1 MQTATEVWR
10 TKPLYDIEKITLLK
24 KRVVDGEEFVYAE
37 LAFAGKTVRYSIS
50 TPATKWR
57 VQTLFT
63 KEPGTLDWIHSFR
76 PGDVYVDVGANVGMY
91 SVYAGVVA
99 GARVYAF
106 EPEAQN
112 FAALCRSIY
121 LNGTGQTIVPYC
133 AAICDTPMVFSHL
146 LLNGMLAGL
155 SYHDFAAPSRAY
167 DERSRFAQGC
177 IGCSLDHLVGTSAV
191 PTPDHVKI
199 DVDGHEDKV
208 IDGMRGLLGERA
220 IRTLLLEC
228 DPGLP
233 RTAEIVKGLD
243 RQRLARQSG
252 PGQAHARR
260 PPPGR
265 AGDGRSPGRRV
276 RRQRHLRS
284 QSGRRSVRHR
294 CGGALLGR
302 RPRADAPPRMIER
315 NPGLPDNI
323 LLLEP
328 KPSFGEYARA
338 YGDRLAEHYESNGV
352 IVVPSVP
359 IAFDAEYFQG
369 ISFTEDLKKSLGTVN
384 GIEKSTITRD
394 GKDFTVNE
402 SHPFVQLFG
411 DVLVA
416 TYVQRQ
422 VAAFNARLRQGL
434 SILFPRYLSLEEAN
448 ITWRLTETYEEGLHV
463 DVFAKGAPLPPRRA
477 RSIA

>member
-177 IGCSLDHLVGTSAV
+177 IGCSLDHLIGTSAV

-233 RTAEIVKGLD
+233 RTAEIVKGLIASGWHVNPD
-243 RQRLARQSG
+243 QVRLTRSG
-252 PGQAHARR
+252 LR
-260 PPPGR
+260 PAEPVMAEVRDG
-265 AGDGRSPGRRV
+265 AYVGNVIFGRSPDDV
-276 RRQRHLRS
+276 
-284 QSGRRSVRHR
+284 
-294 CGGALLGR
+294 AF
-302 RPRADAPPRMIER
+302 ATD
-315 NPGLPDNI
+315 
-323 LLLEP
+323 
-328 KPSFGEYARA
+328 
-338 YGDRLAEHYESNGV
+338 
-352 IVVPSVP
+352 VV
-359 IAFDAEYFQG
+359 
-369 ISFTEDLKKSLGTVN
+369 
-384 GIEKSTITRD
+384 
-394 GKDFTVNE
+394 
-402 SHPFVQLFG
+402 
-411 DVLVA
+411 
-416 TYVQRQ
+416 
-422 VAAFNARLRQGL
+422 ARL
-434 SILFPRYLSLEEAN
+434 SNADLERM
-448 ITWRLTETYEEGLHV
+448 RLPE
-463 DVFAKGAPLPPRRA
+463 
-477 RSIA
+477 